1 MIQISKLM
9 AKWVKRCLWFFLAL
23 VLVIL
28 PWAEVAQVQ
37 PNLVPGL
44 PQEFGPVAQL
54 INIRLAANGL
64 LLMLKGSPLANV
76 DRISGP
82 ERILIDLPSTQVP
95 PYLHKAT
102 IPLNRFGIKQVRI
115 AQFQNKPAIA
125 RVVLDLNPNDPQS
138 NQEWQTALVNGG
150 MLVTPRP
157 GVIAKPEPYDP
168 SLERGDNTTVQ
179 RVILT
184 SSGQLLIQANRQL
197 NYQGSSDRPSGTYN
211 LVITPATLSPQ
222 LQRPILDANS
232 PLERIRLTQVGRSV
246 TVGIKVSPGWE
257 MQELGNVDSK
267 QVALQLA
274 RLNRQP
280 LPNQSSPP
288 LVRQPSAQIP
298 PPLRQPPAQV
308 PPPSN
313 PIPTLEP
320 SRRGK
325 GVIFIDPGHGGRD
338 VGAVGNGIFEKDVV
352 LPISLQLGRILQQ
365 AGYGVVYAR
374 TNDVEID
381 LEPRVR
387 AAAQNKADLFIS
399 IHANS
404 LESRLS
410 HVNGVETYFA
420 PGATRSK
427 ALAEF
432 VHSQIISLTGA
443 NDRGV
448 KSARFYVIRNSSMP
462 AILIETGFVTNP
474 REAANLNN
482 PSYQARIA
490 QAIARGIDQFLS
502 R

>member
-1 MIQISKLM
+1 MVQVSKQISR
-9 AKWVKRCLWFFLAL
+9 WVKPCLYFFLTLWLAT
-23 VLVIL
+23 L
-28 PWAEVAQVQ
+28 PWAAIAQV
-37 PNLVPGL
+37 PIAELV
-44 PQEFGPVAQL
+44 
-54 INIRLAANGL
+54 NIRLASNGL
-64 LLMLKGSPLANV
+64 LLMLKGNALANV

-82 ERILIDLPSTQVP
+82 ERILIDLPATQVP
-95 PYLHKAT
+95 PYLHKAA

-125 RVVLDLNPNDPQS
+125 RVVLDLNPSDPQS
-138 NQEWQTALVNGG
+138 NQDWQTALVNGG
-150 MLVTPRP
+150 ILLTPKA
-157 GVIAKPEPYDP
+157 GAIARRETYDP
-168 SLERGDNTTVQ
+168 SLEMGDNTTIQ

-184 SSGQLLIQANRQL
+184 NSGQLLIQANRQL
-197 NYQGSSDRPSGTYN
+197 NYQGSSDRASGTYN
-211 LVITPATLSPQ
+211 LVISPATLSSQ
-222 LQRPILDANS
+222 LQRPVLDASS

-274 RLNRQP
+274 R
-280 LPNQSSPP
+280 PNSRPSIGLGQISPP
-288 LVRQPSAQIP
+288 LVRQPDLPVVP
-298 PPLRQPPAQV
+298 PVRQPPAQLS
-308 PPPSN
+308 PPSN

-352 LPISLQLGRILQQ
+352 LAISLQLGKMLQQ
-365 AGYGVVYAR
+365 AGYGVIYAR
-374 TNDVEID
+374 TIDVEID

-387 AAAQNKADLFIS
+387 AAAQNRADLFIS

-410 HVNGVETYFA
+410 HVNGVETFFA
-420 PGATRSK
+420 PGATQSK
-427 ALAEF
+427 ALAE
-432 VHSQIISLTGA
+432 VVQQQIINLTGA

-482 PSYQARIA
+482 PAYQARLA
-490 QAIARGIDQFLS
+490 RAIAMGIEKFLN
-502 R
+502 RN